1 MDIHSY
7 GPNLLSDR
15 KIDWFSH
22 LPMRRGKREPWKVQN
37 ALPLFHNNLFRSLSF
52 LSGHQ
57 QRRIMEKQTLDSSST
72 ASAVAPED
80 AWVHTYQRLQ
90 PQWQSFSLSQQ
101 VVFFFSF
108 FFCLI
113 FRKVFGVR
121 LGAEQSQEGKTM
133 PIRLIILGLYKFSFL
148 FHHFSAA

>member
-1 MDIHSY
+1 
-7 GPNLLSDR
+7 
-15 KIDWFSH
+15 
-22 LPMRRGKREPWKVQN
+22 
-37 ALPLFHNNLFRSLSF
+37 
-52 LSGHQ
+52 
-57 QRRIMEKQTLDSSST
+57 MEKQTLDSSST

-113 FRKVFGVR
+113 FREVFGVR

-133 PIRLIILGLYKFSFL
+133 PIRLIILGLYKFSCL